1 MRFLAADRTAS
12 AIDQCEI
19 DVDLFP
25 ISDIAT
31 LNEPSFRF
39 RDLPKP
45 VFAGTAYPII
55 LERIPCIACRRFL
68 TGQSGHDLVRREFRA
83 DRHKATLYQTPDP
96 VKFLVMAVATQ
107 VMG

>member
-1 MRFLAADRTAS
+1 MCLLAADRTAS

-25 ISDIAT
+25 ISDVAT

-39 RDLPKP
+39 CDLPESF
-45 VFAGTAYPII
+45 FARTAYPII
-55 LERIPCIACRRFL
+55 LQRISRITCRRFL
-68 TGQSGHDLVRREFRA
+68 TGQSGHDLVSRKFRA
-83 DRHKATLYQTPDP
+83 DRHKATLYQTPNA
-96 VKFLVMAVATQ
+96 VKFLAMVVATQ